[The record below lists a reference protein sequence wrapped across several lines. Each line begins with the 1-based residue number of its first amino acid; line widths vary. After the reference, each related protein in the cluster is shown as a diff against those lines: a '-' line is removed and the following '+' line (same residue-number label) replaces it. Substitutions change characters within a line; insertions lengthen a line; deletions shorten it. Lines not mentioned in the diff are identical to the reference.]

1 MFERRL
7 VINNGG
13 RTLCHPMQ
21 SIIIQVIYKI
31 GGPQS
36 VSPIYHSQVWL
47 QTESDDSKSC
57 YQLIITVIISEN
69 NKYIRTNMCWRDS
82 V

>member
-7 VINNGG
+7 VINNGS

-21 SIIIQVIYKI
+21 SVIIQVIYKI

-36 VSPIYHSQVWL
+36 VSPICHSQVWL
-47 QTESDDSKSC
+47 QTDSDDSKSC

-69 NKYIRTNMCWRDS
+69 NKYIRINMCWRDN